1 MLDKKQLE
9 EVQQLLLDLDW
20 EVDRM
25 SQDGVE
31 ALDKL
36 CAIFNVQ

>member
-1 MLDKKQLE
+1 MLDKKLLE

-31 ALDKL
+31 AFEKL